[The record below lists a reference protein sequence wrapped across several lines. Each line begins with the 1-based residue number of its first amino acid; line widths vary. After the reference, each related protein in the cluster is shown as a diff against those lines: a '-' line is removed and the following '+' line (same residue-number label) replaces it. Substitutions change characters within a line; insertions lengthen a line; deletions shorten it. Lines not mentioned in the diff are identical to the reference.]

1 MLIAYSSALHVE
13 PFFGLEPS
21 LQDRLL
27 ATLADTR
34 RFVLALV
41 LGQVR
46 RKAERAADRSRRARN
61 PYRPNT
67 RRFVMW
73 ETAYHARLLHIELAP
88 RAAADDWRP

>member
-1 MLIAYSSALHVE
+1 
-13 PFFGLEPS
+13 
-21 LQDRLL
+21 
-27 ATLADTR
+27 
-34 RFVLALV
+34 
-41 LGQVR
+41 VR

-73 ETAYHARLLHIELAP
+73 ETAYHARLLPIELAP